1 MLLPY
6 FLYDM
11 KEPLNEFTSFNT
23 IILYIFYSFSKRLY
37 PNQTFISIL
46 IIAWTL
52 NLSLLTYSLYKKMKD
67 QEVIEKSAK
76 FWFCYRAI
84 LNLVFLYLT
93 CDLLKD

>member
-37 PNQTFISIL
+37 PNQTFI
-46 IIAWTL
+46 II
-52 NLSLLTYSLYKKMKD
+52 
-67 QEVIEKSAK
+67 
-76 FWFCYRAI
+76 
-84 LNLVFLYLT
+84 
-93 CDLLKD
+93 

>member
-1 MLLPY
+1 
-6 FLYDM
+6 M

-46 IIAWTL
+46 ILAWVF
-52 NLSLLTYSLYKKMKD
+52 NICLLTFSLSKKMKD

-84 LNLVFLYLT
+84 LNLVYLYLT

>member
-1 MLLPY
+1 MNGS
-6 FLYDM
+6 
-11 KEPLNEFTSFNT
+11 LNDLANFNT
-23 IILYIFYSFSKRLY
+23 LLLYIFYSFSKRLY

-46 IIAWTL
+46 IIAWAI

-76 FWFCYRAI
+76 FWFCYRAM
-84 LNLVFLYLT
+84 LNLVYLYLT

>member
-1 MLLPY
+1 
-6 FLYDM
+6 M

-23 IILYIFYSFSKRLY
+23 IILYIFYSFCKRLY
-37 PNQTFISIL
+37 PNHTLISIL

-67 QEVIEKSAK
+67 QEVIEKSDK

-84 LNLVFLYLT
+84 LNLVYLYLT
-93 CDLLKD
+93 YDLIKD